1 MDRPQGVGHSRRPP
15 SRPDSHKRWTDRRGR
30 SAGPSYEQENGGTAY
45 VSQTGPDSYNLIV
58 ESENGQ
64 VVTAHAGMNLDDLSG
79 LARNYGWTGWP

>member
-1 MDRPQGVGHSRRPP
+1 MDRPQG
-15 SRPDSHKRWTDRRGR
+15 GR

-64 VVTAHAGMNLDDLSG
+64 VVTAHAGMTLDDLSG